1 MTQEEEEDNRVE
13 EAASEARSDVA
24 SSASGASSDVAS
36 VASSDVTSR
45 VDETTLTAH
54 KQDGEICQ
62 WKRKGEMRDKE
73 PTGSVK
79 KVKRSQK
86 MCF

>member
-24 SSASGASSDVAS
+24 SSASGASSGVAS
-36 VASSDVTSR
+36 EASSGVTSR
-45 VDETTLTAH
+45 DQMDETTLTAH
-54 KQDGEICQ
+54 KQDGEVCQ
-62 WKRKGEMRDKE
+62 WKRKGEKMDKE

-79 KVKRSQK
+79 KVKRSQ
-86 MCF
+86 